1 MKHIVLYSHG
11 FGVDKTD
18 RGLFTVIAEAIPEAE
33 HIMFEYD
40 AKDKDDNT
48 IVETFSNRKSKLI
61 AKYEELRRQN
71 PDAIIDLI
79 CHSQGCLVAALA
91 KLKNIR
97 KVIMLT
103 PPIYHEDGD
112 EKREKYL
119 SKPTVKDLPDKTLA
133 VRRRDGSTTLI
144 KQNYWNDF
152 GVVTN
157 SERLYN
163 TLSEVTELI
172 AIRATEDEILQ
183 NNSYDDFDKSI
194 RTMDVEGNHSFDN
207 EARPRIAKVVR
218 EIIMAGM

>member
-61 AKYEELRRQN
+61 AKYEELRKQN
-71 PDAIIDLI
+71 PNATID
-79 CHSQGCLVAALA
+79 
-91 KLKNIR
+91 
-97 KVIMLT
+97 
-103 PPIYHEDGD
+103 
-112 EKREKYL
+112 L
-119 SKPTVKDLPDKTLA
+119 SKPTVKELPDKTLA

-144 KQNYWNDF
+144 KQNYWDDF

-218 EIIMAGM
+218 AIILAGM